1 MRHDLTVFFRDLQD
15 RLDWL
20 VKEVSRLQEE
30 NERLLKE
37 NKTLREEVTL
47 ARLFRDLEPTAEVRQ
62 ALAPSGGGELFE
74 PPPAVSWEA
83 MEFYRV
89 LPKSFTFAEFF
100 QAAEGAGV
108 AGNAARDYMLVYF
121 RENLLQQRGT
131 RIEKTQTAASYP
143 RRMAR

>member
-20 VKEVSRLQEE
+20 VKEVARLQEE

-62 ALAPSGGGELFE
+62 VLASS
-74 PPPAVSWEA
+74 A
-83 MEFYRV
+83 
-89 LPKSFTFAEFF
+89 
-100 QAAEGAGV
+100 GAGT
-108 AGNAARDYMLVYF
+108 R
-121 RENLLQQRGT
+121 RLL
-131 RIEKTQTAASYP
+131 
-143 RRMAR
+143 